1 MCAYLSRALLEVL
14 LDENLDLVC
23 EELDFL
29 LLASQLGSVL
39 YHLTDQIHSVEFTFM
54 SENAAP

>member
-1 MCAYLSRALLEVL
+1 MCAYFSRALLEVL
-14 LDENLDLVC
+14 LDENLDLARK
-23 EELDFL
+23 ELDFV

-39 YHLTDQIHSVEFTFM
+39 HHLTDQIHSVEFTSM